1 MTTETS
7 QTKAM
12 IAAIQGTHSGPPPIW
27 LMRQAGRYLPE
38 YREIRAG
45 AGTFLDLCYTPSL
58 AAEVTLQPI
67 RRYGMDAAILFS
79 DILVIPHALG
89 QKVEFHT
96 GEGPVLDRI
105 EDEKGLSKLDP
116 ERVIANLAP
125 VFETV
130 ERVHDQLDDK
140 TALIGFAGA
149 PWTVA
154 TYMLEG
160 GSSRN
165 FINAKKW
172 AYTQTESFDRLIDIL
187 VDATTRYLI
196 AQIEAGA
203 EVIQLFDSWSGVLPE
218 FAFRRYAIDPTR
230 RIVERLRRAHPHVPI
245 IGFPNRSG
253 SLYPLYARETGVDA
267 VSIDWTVT
275 VENARETLQPSVA
288 VQGNLDPVLLAVG
301 GPELEAEAR
310 RIVDGLK
317 GGRFVFNLG
326 HGILPI
332 TPPEH
337 VARLV
342 KAVRAA

>member
-1 MTTETS
+1 MTTKTT
-7 QTKAM
+7 QTKPI
-12 IAAIQGTHSGPPPIW
+12 IAAIRGTHCGPPPIW

-38 YREIRAG
+38 YREIRAN
-45 AGTFLDLCYTPSL
+45 AGTFLDLCYTPKL

-89 QKVEFHT
+89 QKVEFQA

-105 EDEKGLSKLDP
+105 EDEKALSRLDP
-116 ERVIANLAP
+116 GKVITNLAP

-130 ERVHDQLDDK
+130 ERVRGQLDQK

-165 FINAKKW
+165 FINAKTW
-172 AYTQTESFDRLIDIL
+172 AYTRSESFDRLIDIL
-187 VDATTRYLI
+187 VDATANYLI
-196 AQIEAGA
+196 AQINAGA
-203 EVIQLFDSWSGVLPE
+203 ELLQLFDSWAGVLPE
-218 FAFRRYAIDPTR
+218 FAFKRYSIEPAR
-230 RIVERLRRAHPHVPI
+230 RIVKKVRAAHPDIPI
-245 IGFPNRSG
+245 IGFPNRCG
-253 SLYPLYARETGVDA
+253 SLYPRYVRETGVDA

-275 VENARETLQPSVA
+275 VKNARETLQPIAA

-301 GPELEAEAR
+301 GPQLETEAR
-310 RIVDGLK
+310 RIKDGLK
-317 GGRFVFNLG
+317 DGRFVFNLG

-342 KAVRAA
+342 EVVRAD